1 VRESV
6 YMDHLHRTLKKTP
19 REALSGALS
28 ERQVSLERLSD
39 AFFLRTTKRAHPKT
53 GEVELGGELLKVPRE
68 FAGRKL
74 DFAFD
79 PVDSQ
84 IAFLHKE
91 NGTRVRLRPAIEK
104 VREKPAQEVR
114 GSGRLQTLYDYWQG
128 RRLPQAQ
135 AGFGLPEIFEL
146 LEKLFGRKV
155 PRDEEE
161 ARLLQDFYPEKGP
174 LGRNA

>member
-53 GEVELGGELLKVPRE
+53 GEVELGGELFKVPRE

-91 NGTRVRLRPAIEK
+91 NRTRVRLRPAIEK
-104 VREKPAQEVR
+104 ARATPAQEDHD
-114 GSGRLQTLYDYWQG
+114 SGHPQPQPDHLQG
-128 RRLPQAQ
+128 PRLPQPQ
-135 AGFGLPEIFEL
+135 P
-146 LEKLFGRKV
+146 
-155 PRDEEE
+155 
-161 ARLLQDFYPEKGP
+161 
-174 LGRNA
+174 